1 MFSYVIMVCTKSSSW
16 IYSTIPVISFGKMIF
31 FIVRTSFKSACFSN
45 FLNDDSILAC
55 LALSGRILLVIQNDD
70 ATKLHVFDTIGNLEN
85 SKQIGTGGKS
95 VELGLCE
102 NNLRIY
108 MVILISFDRPP
119 GWRSCNS
126 YWWEDWKNKCLII
139 HPSSCDSYQ

>member
-1 MFSYVIMVCTKSSSW
+1 
-16 IYSTIPVISFGKMIF
+16 MIF

-85 SKQIGTGGKS
+85 SKQIGTGGERVK
-95 VELGLCE
+95 LGLCE
-102 NNLRIY
+102 NNLGIY

-119 GWRSCNS
+119 G
-126 YWWEDWKNKCLII
+126 
-139 HPSSCDSYQ
+139 

>member
-1 MFSYVIMVCTKSSSW
+1 
-16 IYSTIPVISFGKMIF
+16 MIF

-85 SKQIGTGGKS
+85 FKQIGTAPGS
-95 VELGLCE
+95 EML
-102 NNLRIY
+102 NNPTSSNRLVTSTRRG
-108 MVILISFDRPP
+108 VT
-119 GWRSCNS
+119 RSCL
-126 YWWEDWKNKCLII
+126 YKF
-139 HPSSCDSYQ
+139 